1 LFGRRTRLATNIRDK
16 SQLYHS
22 QPEIGSKS
30 DMNNS
35 ILFEKYLMM
44 PQSPRISIKDR
55 LHWIPMAGDIE
66 DLKKE
71 FAGIDIDYIDH
82 RIKLYYNWIYYS
94 STFFLIDRRKPILQQ
109 CRL

>member
-1 LFGRRTRLATNIRDK
+1 
-16 SQLYHS
+16 
-22 QPEIGSKS
+22 
-30 DMNNS
+30 
-35 ILFEKYLMM
+35 MM

-94 STFFLIDRRKPILQQ
+94 STFFSY
-109 CRL
+109 